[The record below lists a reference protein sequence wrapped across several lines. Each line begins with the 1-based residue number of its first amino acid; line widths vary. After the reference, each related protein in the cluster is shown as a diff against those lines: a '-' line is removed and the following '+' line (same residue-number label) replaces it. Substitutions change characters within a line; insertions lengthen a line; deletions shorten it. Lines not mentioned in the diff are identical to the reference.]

1 MLGEALQKFVND
13 RVKAAFYGDYTR
25 YTKGPLRDFIRESNK
40 GDSFFFV
47 ETREEAIE
55 KLAGA

>member
-1 MLGEALQKFVND
+1 MLQKFVND
-13 RVKAAFYGDYTR
+13 RVKTVFYGDYTR

-40 GDSFFFV
+40 VDSFFFV